1 MRDYCKRIPKV
12 ELGLISALVAVIVAA
27 MITVCAGSTVPRP
40 KATDAVHVRG
50 IEPSACYVLVGRYRD
65 TSVCR
70 YNLPDGLTCVYG
82 ERGEGTSPACFSTLK
97 EE

>member
-1 MRDYCKRIPKV
+1 MGKSTVTTI
-12 ELGLISALVAVIVAA
+12 ELGLMTALVAVFVVA
-27 MITVCAGSTVPRP
+27 MITLCVGYTGPRP
-40 KATDAVHVRG
+40 KATDVVHVRG
-50 IEPSACYVLVGRYRD
+50 IEPSACYVLIGHYRD

-82 ERGEGTSPACFSTLK
+82 ERGEGTSPACFSTPK